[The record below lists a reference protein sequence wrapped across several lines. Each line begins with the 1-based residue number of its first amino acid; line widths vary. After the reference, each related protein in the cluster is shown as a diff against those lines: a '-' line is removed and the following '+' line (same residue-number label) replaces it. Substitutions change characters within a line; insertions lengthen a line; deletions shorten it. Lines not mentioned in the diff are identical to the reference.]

1 MGKGLIAAVFLAV
14 LSCVVA
20 GAPAGSA
27 DPTDEDQFFFDELGR
42 QGLHPD
48 YDRQICGPVCEPL
61 RNVLVR
67 EAHDICAGL
76 SDAPKLVPVS
86 VIAHLKMSPGSAHL
100 VINAARQAYCP
111 QSPDPYTAP
120 A

>member
-1 MGKGLIAAVFLAV
+1 MGKGLIPAVFLAV
-14 LSCVVA
+14 LSCAVA
-20 GAPAGSA
+20 WAPAVSA
-27 DPTDEDQFFFDELGR
+27 DPEEDQVFFDELVR
-42 QGLHPD
+42 QGLNSD
-48 YDRQICGPVCEPL
+48 YDRPVCGPVCEPL

-67 EAHDICAGL
+67 EAHEVCVGL
-76 SDAPKLVPVS
+76 SEAPKLVPVS

-111 QSPDPYTAP
+111 QSPDPYTTP